1 MSSTPKSTGKQN
13 AGAFDIRNIIGIVIG
28 TYGVI
33 LLVLAL
39 FFSSPA
45 QLDKSDGLNANL
57 IAGIV
62 LTVVGAVFL
71 TWTRLRPLVV
81 PVTPQPSGDETAP

>member
-1 MSSTPKSTGKQN
+1 MSSTPKSTGKQT

-45 QLDKSDGLNANL
+45 QLDKSGGLNANL

-62 LTVVGAVFL
+62 MTVAAAVFF
-71 TWTRLRPLVV
+71 TWSRLRPTEV
-81 PVTPQPSGDETAP
+81 PPTEVPPTEG